1 MPALDGAGGGHL
13 PLLPAG
19 LGRGLLH
26 LLVARSIVITVAQA
40 PAPALARAAEVAEVA
55 EVIVAGER
63 DVDLATALDALGVR
77 GFRMVLAEGGPTL
90 NGQLAAAGL
99 LEVLCLTVPQP
110 GGRRRQADPR

>member
-40 PAPALARAAEVAEVA
+40 PAPALARAAEVAEV
-55 EVIVAGER
+55 IVAGGR

-99 LEVLCLTVPQP
+99 LEALCLTVPQP

>member
-40 PAPALARAAEVAEVA
+40 PAPALARAAEV
-55 EVIVAGER
+55 IVAGGR

-99 LEVLCLTVPQP
+99 LEALCLTVPQP